1 MRFTILLFILILFF
15 ASCSNTIYVVRHAE
29 KATGID
35 PTTMKPVKDPPL
47 SIEGQERAIKLKEIL
62 GSKGIRVFYSTN
74 TLRTISTAE
83 PLKELY
89 LNTPINIYSSKPDSL
104 NVFINRI
111 KQYKRENVLIV
122 GHSNTVDDIVNALC
136 GKQVIPGDLDE
147 RIYDNLFILKR
158 KGKAYQFNVQKFGAP
173 PKMN

>member
-1 MRFTILLFILILFF
+1 
-15 ASCSNTIYVVRHAE
+15 
-29 KATGID
+29 
-35 PTTMKPVKDPPL
+35 
-47 SIEGQERAIKLKEIL
+47 
-62 GSKGIRVFYSTN
+62 
-74 TLRTISTAE
+74 
-83 PLKELY
+83 
-89 LNTPINIYSSKPDSL
+89 L

-136 GKQVIPGDLDE
+136 GKQVVPDDLDE